1 MLTMNKTK
9 FGMTRPAPKSVL
21 SAIEAFKNA
30 PVIALQE
37 IERVK
42 VEKKFAKHDSIF
54 LEDDAAEYVWFVKEG
69 HVKEVIH
76 SADGKNLTL
85 SMVGEG
91 GVFGTEAF
99 TGGVYGCHGV
109 AETDATVLAFPMQAF
124 QGLMGRYP
132 EIARAVVVQISKLLR
147 RSKDTQTF
155 AQESVEKRL
164 LHVLIEMVGEF
175 GTTIP
180 LTRKE
185 IAEMAG
191 TTVET
196 CIRTFAHLEE
206 AGLIATERGRFT
218 IRSVQD
224 LTNRMQKN

>member
-1 MLTMNKTK
+1 MSKTK
-9 FGMTRPAPKSVL
+9 FGAVRPAPKSLL

-30 PVIALQE
+30 SALALSE

-42 VEKKFAKHDSIF
+42 IEKRFGKHDSIF
-54 LEDDAAEYVWFVKEG
+54 LEDDAADYVWFVKEG

-85 SMVGEG
+85 SMVGTG
-91 GVFGTEAF
+91 GVFGTSAF
-99 TGGVYGCHGV
+99 TGGEYGCHGV
-109 AETDATVLAFPMQAF
+109 AETEATVLAFPVQAF
-124 QGLMGRYP
+124 QVLMGKYP
-132 EIARAVVVQISKLLR
+132 EIARAVVAQISKLLR

-164 LHVLIEMVGEF
+164 LHVLIEMAGEF
-175 GTTIP
+175 GTTVP

-206 AGLIATERGRFT
+206 AGLIATERGKFT

-224 LTNRMQKN
+224 LINRMEKD